1 MCERVTRD
9 GGVVTA
15 GQGGEGRDNARS
27 EGIWM
32 QSRQMNARGIHCR
45 SEA

>member
-1 MCERVTRD
+1 MCERVAQD

-15 GQGGEGRDNARS
+15 GQELQGGEGRDDTRS

-32 QSRQMNARGIHCR
+32 QS
-45 SEA
+45 